1 MKCLIVDDE
10 PLAIKIIDRFIDAVD
25 DMEIVNTAD
34 NALEA
39 YNILQRE
46 KIDVLFLDINMPE
59 LSGLDLLRTLKKKP
73 IVVLTTAYRDYAVE
87 GFELEVLDYLV
98 KPIAMNRFM
107 STVERIR
114 REYNKAELTNEDDQR
129 SEFAFFKVNKKQ
141 VKVFF
146 DEILWIE
153 SLKDYIRIVTKDKS
167 LITHHNLNSVSKILP
182 DNDFY
187 RVHKSFI
194 ANMTKVSEME
204 GNMLLIG
211 RQHIPVGRNFIKDIK
226 ERLLG

>member
-10 PLAIKIIDRFIDAVD
+10 PLAVKIIERFIEHVD
-25 DMEIVNTAD
+25 DLEIVKTSD

-39 YNILQRE
+39 YNILQHE
-46 KIDVLFLDINMPE
+46 KIDVLFLDINIPE
-59 LSGLDLLRTLKKKP
+59 LSGLDLLRTLKSKP
-73 IVVLTTAYRDYAVE
+73 LVVLTTAYKEYAVE

-98 KPIAMNRFM
+98 KPISMSRFM
-107 STVERIR
+107 DSVERIR
-114 REYNKAELTNEDDQR
+114 KAYSSRSGEQDKEDVA
-129 SEFAFFKVNKKQ
+129 EFTFFKVNKKQ

-146 DEILWIE
+146 DEIMWIE
-153 SLKDYIRIVTKDKS
+153 SLKDYIRIVTPDKS
-167 LITHHNLNSVSKILP
+167 LITHHNLNTVSEILP
-182 DNDFY
+182 SHDFY

-194 ANMTKVSEME
+194 ANMSKVDEME

-211 RQHIPVGRNFIKDIK
+211 RQHIPVGRNFIKEVK